1 MKEQQE
7 KMEQENMT
15 LDEMRRI
22 VHEADDVEFGYR
34 QAEQRDWEREQRAKA
49 PEVRRR
55 LKISCPLPS
64 AATVSVM
71 RFGVI

>member
-1 MKEQQE
+1 
-7 KMEQENMT
+7 MEQENMT

-22 VHEADDVEFGYR
+22 VQEADDVEYVYP
-34 QAEQRDWEREQRAKA
+34 QAEQRAWEREQRAWEREQRAKA